1 MAQMNPPSSPP
12 SISGAT
18 AAISRVCRNWC
29 QVQPAVAIAQT
40 SRMPVLFTVPLSVI
54 RLAASI
60 APPYWL
66 SERPLKVLLPS
77 AGLEVL
83 NNAIAFSPCRL
94 FRLSQRQ
101 GITAGPPAGSGPK
114 ATSKQRPQF
123 PAPNTG
129 RGVQKAEPYALAAFL
144 NRMQRIAKVPLLVG
158 GDFERGASMRSEE
171 HTSN

>member
-1 MAQMNPPSSPP
+1 M
-12 SISGAT
+12 
-18 AAISRVCRNWC
+18 
-29 QVQPAVAIAQT
+29 AQT
-40 SRMPVLFTVPLSVI
+40 SRIPVLLTVPLSVM

-114 ATSKQRPQF
+114 AESNQWLASHPSSIRHGGRSKDG
-123 PAPNTG
+123 APTIQG
-129 RGVQKAEPYALAAFL
+129 L
-144 NRMQRIAKVPLLVG
+144 
-158 GDFERGASMRSEE
+158 
-171 HTSN
+171 